1 MKTGFSTSLKNGL
14 TDILRIWRQEY
25 IAIFKDMGALLF
37 FFILPFA
44 YPLLYAFIYNPEVVR
59 EVPLAVVDNSRTA
72 MSRELCRRVDA
83 SPNTAIIS
91 YCANIDE
98 AKELMYEH
106 ECHGILEIPADFNK
120 KIVNGEQSPVLFY
133 SDMSILINYKNYLS
147 ALTEITLGM
156 GKELQGGRLAGATAE
171 QISMATNPI
180 PGYSITLYNPAGG
193 FASFIM
199 PALLIVILQQS
210 IVLGIGL
217 LGGGARERRRLD
229 PSTGTRTGVWR
240 LLFGKSLCYYSLYII
255 TVMYM
260 LHIIPWMFDYPQLGN
275 QWEIYVF
282 LLPFLLS
289 SIFFGMTLSAF
300 VRERESVFLVIVFTS
315 MIFLFLCGVTWPY
328 DRMPLVWRAVGSLIP
343 STWGVE
349 GFLRMN
355 SEGAAIGD
363 VRQEYLCLWGLT
375 LLYLVTAY
383 AAQRYLSR
391 KVETTISL

>member
-106 ECHGILEIPADFNK
+106 ECHGILEIPADFNR

-240 LLFGKSLCYYSLYII
+240 LLLGKSLCYYSLYII